1 VGKSVGV
8 VRRAFSVSTL
18 LSIVIGTLVVVLVTA
33 ITAGAMSAWKR
44 ERDSA
49 VTMSSARQARDIVM
63 VREAL
68 RIELGVIDTTITE
81 PVTASP
87 ATLARLKQLHGKTL
101 SAIGYVE
108 DEIIQARDDRM
119 PPELAARVLTAAKEF
134 DRKIFTAVLKAAVE
148 PRERRPQNLITD
160 PSSSVYAMLDVVD
173 MQAAI
178 LSRRIATI
186 GPYMSEMMRISD
198 IAWHVR
204 VEAGGERRVYGNFIA
219 WPHKLSLEQRESLA
233 RVEGR
238 IEAPW
243 RSIMTPQQDIE
254 MPPEIRKAIA
264 AANREYF
271 GGYTRLRHEMLQKLD
286 KGEPLGLTGPEWLKL
301 SNPALNSLMEVS
313 RAALDAAET
322 RATADLSRARK
333 DLAIALMYM
342 AICTALAVLSVFLVS
357 ARIIRP
363 LRQITHAITSNQ
375 DEGIEKVLAHSA
387 RGDEIG
393 QFAMALKTFRKIA
406 ADRQRL
412 ENELLKNLAAK
423 EAAEAASK
431 VKSEFLANMSHELRT
446 PLNAVIGFS
455 ELMLHKTFG
464 PLSARY
470 EEYAR
475 LINESGSHLLSL
487 VSDILDLAKIEAGR
501 FQPDFRELDL
511 KTCIEDCVR
520 LVETRAH
527 EQQVGLVVR
536 LPPGAVALVADA
548 RACKQILINLLSNAV
563 KFSRPSGII
572 TVSLNERADRVELSV
587 KDEGVGIPAS
597 VLARIGQP
605 FEQANNNPML
615 AREGTGL
622 GLSVV
627 KALVGEHGGEIK
639 VESREDV
646 GTTITIT
653 LPRHQ
658 QQRAAAA

>member
-1 VGKSVGV
+1 VGV

-18 LSIVIGTLVVVLVTA
+18 LSIVIGTLVLVLVTA
-33 ITAGAMSAWKR
+33 ITVSAMSAWKR

-49 VTMSSARQARDIVM
+49 IIMSSARQARDIVL

-81 PVTASP
+81 PVIASP
-87 ATLARLKQLHGKTL
+87 ASLARLRQLHSRTL
-101 SAIGYVE
+101 STIGYVE
-108 DEIIQARDDRM
+108 NEIILAQDGGM
-119 PPELAARVLTAAKEF
+119 PPELATRVLAAAKEF
-134 DRKIFTAVLKAAVE
+134 DTKVFTAVLKAAVE

-160 PSSSVYAMLDVVD
+160 PSSSVRAVLDLVD
-173 MQAAI
+173 MQAGI

-204 VEAGGERRVYGNFIA
+204 VEAGGERRVYANFVA
-219 WPHKLSLEQRESLA
+219 RPHRLSTQEHEALA

-243 RSIMTPQQDIE
+243 RSIVDPQQDIE
-254 MPPEIRKAIA
+254 VPQELKQAVA
-264 AANREYF
+264 AAERDYF
-271 GGYTRLRHEMLQKLD
+271 GSYARLRHQLLEKLD
-286 KGEPLGLTGPEWLKL
+286 KGEPLGITGPQWLKI

-313 RAALDAAET
+313 RAPLNAAET
-322 RATADLSRARK
+322 RATANLARARR
-333 DLAIALMYM
+333 DLLIALMYM
-342 AICTALAVLSVFLVS
+342 AVCVTLAGLSIFLVS

-363 LRQITHAITSNQ
+363 LRQITRAITSNR
-375 DEGIEKVLAHSA
+375 DEGIEEVLARSA

-393 QFAMALKTFRKIA
+393 QFALALKTFRKIA

-412 ENELLKNLAAK
+412 ESELVKNLAAR

-511 KTCIEDCVR
+511 KSCIEDCIR
-520 LVETRAH
+520 LVETRARD
-527 EQQVGLVVR
+527 QQVGLAVR
-536 LPPGAVALVADA
+536 LPQGPVTLVADV

-563 KFSRPSGII
+563 KFSRPEGVI
-572 TVSLNERADRVELSV
+572 TVSLAERAKTVELSV
-587 KDEGVGIPAS
+587 RDEGIGIPAA

-639 VESREDV
+639 VESREHV

-653 LPRHQ
+653 LPRVQ
-658 QQRAAAA
+658 EQRQAAA

>member
-1 VGKSVGV
+1 LGV

-18 LSIVIGTLVVVLVTA
+18 LTIVIGTLVVVLVTA
-33 ITAGAMSAWKR
+33 ITVGAMSAWKR

-49 VTMSSARQARDIVM
+49 VIMSSARQARDIVL

-68 RIELGVIDTTITE
+68 RIELGVIDTAITD
-81 PVTASP
+81 PVIASP

-101 SAIGYVE
+101 STIGYVE
-108 DEIIQARDDRM
+108 NEIIQARDDSM
-119 PPELAARVLTAAKEF
+119 PPELATRVLLAAREF
-134 DRKIFTAVLKAAVE
+134 DSKVFTAVLKAAVE

-160 PSSSVYAMLDVVD
+160 PSSSVRAVLDLVD
-173 MQAAI
+173 MQAGL

-204 VEAGGERRVYGNFIA
+204 VEAGGERRVYANFVA
-219 WPHKLSLEQRESLA
+219 WPHKLSTQEHEALA
-233 RVEGR
+233 RIEGR

-243 RSIMTPQQDIE
+243 RSIVNPQQDIA
-254 MPPEIRKAIA
+254 MPPDLSQAIA
-264 AANREYF
+264 AAERDYF
-271 GGYTRLRHEMLQKLD
+271 GSYARMRQQLLEKLD
-286 KGEPLGLTGPEWLKL
+286 KGEPLGIAGPEWLKL

-313 RAALDAAET
+313 RAALNAAES
-322 RATADLSRARK
+322 RATANLARARH
-333 DLAIALMYM
+333 DLVIALMYM
-342 AICTALAVLSVFLVS
+342 AICVTLAVLSVFLVS

-363 LRQITHAITSNQ
+363 LRQITRAITSNQ
-375 DEGIEKVLAHSA
+375 DDGIEEVLARSA

-393 QFAMALKTFRKIA
+393 QFALALKTFRKIA

-412 ENELLKNLAAK
+412 EAELLKNLAAK

-455 ELMLHKTFG
+455 ELMLHRTFG

-475 LINESGSHLLSL
+475 LINESGGHLLSL

-501 FQPDFRELDL
+501 FQPDFRTLDL
-511 KTCIEDCVR
+511 KACIQDCLR
-520 LVETRAH
+520 LVESRAR

-536 LPPGAVALVADA
+536 LPQDAVDVVADA

-563 KFSRPSGII
+563 KFSRPSGVI
-572 TVSLNERADRVELSV
+572 TVSLKEMADTVEVSV
-587 KDEGVGIPAS
+587 KDEGIGIPAS

-627 KALVGEHGGEIK
+627 KALVGEHGGELK
-639 VESREDV
+639 VESREHV
-646 GTTITIT
+646 GTTITVT
-653 LPRHQ
+653 LPRQ
-658 QQRAAAA
+658 QEQRQAAA

>member
-1 VGKSVGV
+1 VGL

-33 ITAGAMSAWKR
+33 ITVGAMSAWKR

-49 VTMSSARQARDIVM
+49 VTMSSARQARDIVL

-68 RIELGVIDTTITE
+68 RVELGVIDTTITE

-87 ATLARLKQLHGKTL
+87 ATLEKLKQLHRKTL
-101 SAIGYVE
+101 STIGYVE
-108 DEIIQARDDRM
+108 NEIIQARDDRM
-119 PPELAARVLTAAKEF
+119 PPELAAGVLKAAKEF
-134 DRKIFTAVLKAAVE
+134 DRQIFTAVLKAAVE

-160 PSSSVYAMLDVVD
+160 PSSSVYAMLDQVD
-173 MQAAI
+173 KQAAI

-204 VEAGGERRVYGNFIA
+204 VEAGGERRVYGNLIA
-219 WPHKLSLEQRESLA
+219 WPHKLSLEERESLA

-243 RSIMTPQQDIE
+243 RAIMSPQQDIE
-254 MPPEIRKAIA
+254 MPPEIKGAIA
-264 AANREYF
+264 AANRQYF
-271 GGYTRLRHEMLQKLD
+271 GSYSRLRHDMLAKLD
-286 KGEPLGLTGPEWLKL
+286 KGEALELTGPEWLNL

-313 RAALDAAET
+313 RAALIAAET
-322 RATADLSRARK
+322 RATANLGRART
-333 DLAIALMYM
+333 DLMIALMYM
-342 AICTALAVLSVFLVS
+342 AICTALAGFSVFLVS

-363 LRQITHAITSNQ
+363 LKQITRAITSNR
-375 DEGIEKVLAHSA
+375 DEGIEQVLAHSA

-511 KTCIEDCVR
+511 KACIEDCVR
-520 LVETRAH
+520 LVETRAR

-563 KFSRPSGII
+563 KFSRPSGVI
-572 TVSLNERADRVELSV
+572 TVSLKELADRVELSV
-587 KDEGVGIPAS
+587 KDEGVGIPSS

-639 VESREDV
+639 VESREHV

-658 QQRAAAA
+658 EQRAVAA